1 MAKKTVLLTGAFGN
15 IGCFALRALLAQ
27 GYSVVAF
34 DKDSPTSRNTSKPF
48 LASGINII
56 WGDITKP
63 EDVERAMQGVD
74 AVIHLA
80 GIFPPTSENV
90 PTLSQAVNVDGT
102 RNVIAAMEKSSA
114 AKRLVFAS
122 SIAVY
127 GREQGRLTPPLTAS
141 MALVPDDN
149 YGKHKAE
156 CEKLIQASSLQ
167 WTINRIAACP
177 PVNVANMASF
187 KGAPLLENHPDS
199 RVEFIHP
206 ADAALAFVNAV
217 ACDAAIGKI
226 LLLGGGKA
234 NQRTIRD
241 MFNAMLAP
249 IHLKPLPREAFNIT
263 DKIIFHGDWVDTT
276 ESQRLL
282 DYQRH
287 TVEQQNAEFW
297 ESLGA
302 MKYLLVLL
310 RPFAWLIHWF
320 MLRTSPYYRKQNA
333 S

>member
-1 MAKKTVLLTGAFGN
+1 MTKQTVLLTGAFGN

-27 GYSVVAF
+27 GYTVVAF

-48 LASGINII
+48 LDSGITIV
-56 WGDITKP
+56 WGDITNSA
-63 EDVERAMQGVD
+63 DVERAVQNVD

-80 GIFPPTSENV
+80 GIFPPASENN
-90 PTLSQAVNVDGT
+90 PKLSEAINVSGT
-102 RNVIAAMEKSSA
+102 RNIIAAMQKSST

-127 GREQGRLTPPLTAS
+127 GRAQGRLTPPLMAS
-141 MALVPDDN
+141 MSLAPDDN

-156 CEKLIQASSLQ
+156 CEKLIQASSLN

-177 PVNVANMASF
+177 PVNIANMASF

-199 RVEFIHP
+199 RVEYIHP

-217 ACDAAIGKI
+217 SCDAAIGKI

-241 MFNAMLAP
+241 MFNAMLDS
-249 IHLKPLPREAFNIT
+249 IHLKPLPREAFNLS
-263 DKIIFHGDWVDTT
+263 DKIIFHGDWVDTK

-282 DYQRH
+282 NYQHH

-297 ESLGA
+297 DSLGA
-302 MKYLLVLL
+302 MKHPLVLL
-310 RPFAWLIHWF
+310 RPLAGLIHWF
-320 MLRTSPYYRKQNA
+320 MLRTSPYYQKQRK
-333 S
+333 